1 VSGPLQVVVM
11 GVSGTGK
18 SAVGSAVADRLGLV
32 YVEGDAHHPA
42 ANVAKMAGGT
52 PLTDEDRR
60 PWLEELAGILA
71 TAAERGE
78 STVLGCSALRRPYR
92 DLLRG
97 DLPAG
102 SVAFLHLVAD
112 VDVLDA
118 RMRRREHFMPPSLL
132 RSQLETLESLEPDER
147 GVVLDVDAPLD
158 TVVEQ
163 GAAAVRAM
171 LAGTS

>member
-1 VSGPLQVVVM
+1 MSAPLQVVVM

-18 SAVGSAVADRLGLV
+18 SAVGSAVAERLGLA
-32 YVEGDAHHPA
+32 YVEGDEHHPP

-71 TAAERGE
+71 AAAERGE
-78 STVLGCSALRRPYR
+78 SILLGCSALRRPYR

-97 DLPAG
+97 DLPPG

-118 RMRRREHFMPPSLL
+118 RMRHREHFMPPSLL
-132 RSQLETLESLEPDER
+132 RSQLETLEPLEPDEC
-147 GVVLDVDAPLD
+147 GEVLDVDAPLD
-158 TVVEQ
+158 RVVAQ
-163 GAAAVRAM
+163 GVDAVRRM
-171 LAGTS
+171 LADRS